1 MNLKKWV
8 VNKWYKHSPLCG
20 CGYRMKP
27 TNKRKQEFE
36 YSWKCIFT
44 KKCGWE
50 AYQTL
55 NGKLHWLKNAK

>member
-8 VNKWYKHSPLCG
+8 VNKWYKHSPLCV

-27 TNKRKQEFE
+27 TNDRKHQFE
-36 YSWKCIFT
+36 YSWNCIFT

-50 AYQTL
+50 VYQTL
-55 NGKLHWLKNAK
+55 NSKLHWLKKS